1 MSQESERGVQIHRAI
16 DLLIRTTH
24 LHHRNIEKRFENTGL
39 HRSQRRMLMHLSRF
53 DTMPSQRRIA
63 DDFDISP
70 ACVARTLKSLASEGY
85 ITRADDEDDLRRNTV
100 SITQKGLDTVSET
113 RNTFEMI
120 DHAAFE
126 DLTPEEIHQLISLL
140 ERVKVNLTRLE
151 EGDIPLDPS
160 RKGSASN

>member
-1 MSQESERGVQIHRAI
+1 MSQDSERSAQIRQVI
-16 DLLIRTTH
+16 DLLIRSSQ

-53 DTMPSQRRIA
+53 DAMPSQRKIA

-70 ACVARTLKSLASEGY
+70 ACVARTLKALASEGY
-85 ITRADDEDDLRRNTV
+85 ITRTGDEDDMRRNNV

-120 DHAAFE
+120 EHATFDGFSFE
-126 DLTPEEIHQLISLL
+126 ELDQLISLL
-140 ERVKVNLTRLE
+140 GRVKENLIRLE
-151 EGDIPLDPS
+151 DGDIHDKNPM
-160 RKGSASN
+160 KGSASN

>member
-1 MSQESERGVQIHRAI
+1 MSQDSERGAQCHQAFE
-16 DLLIRTTH
+16 LLLRSSL

-70 ACVARTLKSLASEGY
+70 ACVARTLKALASEGY
-85 ITRADDEDDLRRNTV
+85 ITRVGDEDDLRRNTV

-113 RNTFEMI
+113 RHTFETI
-120 DHAAFE
+120 DESAFE
-126 DLTPEEIHQLISLL
+126 GFSSEEIDQLIGLL
-140 ERVKVNLTRLE
+140 GRVKENLTRLV
-151 EGDIPLDPS
+151 EGENYDSHS
-160 RKGSASN
+160 RKGSASH

>member
-1 MSQESERGVQIHRAI
+1 MSQVSERGAQSRQAFE
-16 DLLIRTTH
+16 LLIRTTQ

-53 DTMPSQRRIA
+53 DTMPSQRKIA

-70 ACVARTLKSLASEGY
+70 ACVARTLKALASEGY
-85 ITRADDEDDLRRNTV
+85 ITRAGDEDDLRRNTV

-113 RNTFEMI
+113 RHTFETI
-120 DHAAFE
+120 DQNAF
-126 DLTPEEIHQLISLL
+126 DGFSPQEIDQLIGLL
-140 ERVKVNLTRLE
+140 GRVRENLARHA
-151 EGDIPLDPS
+151 EGENRDDNS

>member
-1 MSQESERGVQIHRAI
+1 MSQDSERGGLIHQAI
-16 DLLIRTTH
+16 DLLIRSSQ

-53 DTMPSQRRIA
+53 ETMPSQRRIA

-85 ITRADDEDDLRRNTV
+85 ITRTGDEDDMRRNNV

-113 RNTFEMI
+113 HHTFETI
-120 DHAAFE
+120 DQAAFE
-126 DLTPEEIHQLISLL
+126 DLSSEEINQLISLL
-140 ERVKVNLTRLE
+140 RRVKENLARLE
-151 EGDIPLDPS
+151 EGDLPNENS
-160 RKGSASN
+160 AKGSVSN